1 MVRHIVMINYKQEV
15 TQQQRDEFAKL
26 IRETVSQLPGTKSVV
41 VGQASEVE
49 GKPRYGAALFVDFDS
64 EAALKS
70 YIDNPTH
77 KAAEAQMAPF
87 LSETLICDYLY

>member
-1 MVRHIVMINYKQEV
+1 MIRHIVMINFKDEV
-15 TQQQRDEFAKL
+15 TEQQRDEFAKL
-26 IRETVSQLPGTKSVV
+26 VRETVSQLPGTRNVV
-41 VGQASEVE
+41 VGKALDVE
-49 GKPRYGAALFVDFDS
+49 GKPRYGYALLVDFDS

-87 LSETLICDYLY
+87 LSETLISDYLY